1 MTLDDVPGRSAY
13 DADHEAFR
21 ETVRSFLAREGV
33 PNVAEWEANR
43 LVPKEFWR
51 KAGAIGMLCPTAPEA
66 YGGLGLDIG
75 YNAIVDEEM
84 NYAGVPAGFALPSD
98 IVRSEEHTSELQSLM
113 RISYAVFCLKKK
125 NLKRE
130 LH

>member
-21 ETVRSFLAREGV
+21 ETVRSFLARGGV

-66 YGGLGLDIG
+66 YGGLGLDFG
-75 YNAIVDEEM
+75 YNATVDEEM
-84 NYAGVPAGFALPSD
+84 NNEGGPRTEGRRVGKEGGKTGRTGGLAEP
-98 IVRSEEHTSELQSLM
+98 E
-113 RISYAVFCLKKK
+113 
-125 NLKRE
+125 
-130 LH
+130 

>member
-66 YGGLGLDIG
+66 YGGLGLAFG
-75 YNAIVDEEM
+75 HNALLSETM
-84 NYAGVPAGFALPSD
+84 NYSDGPAGFALQSAIVCSYSAATRSD
-98 IVRSEEHTSELQSLM
+98 T
-113 RISYAVFCLKKK
+113 KK
-125 NLKRE
+125 NK
-130 LH
+130 